1 MNIFI
6 FFIYILFIYYIGFK
20 GYKRIKSAE
29 DLIVAGWS
37 MPLPVVTGS
46 LVAALLAAPFFFAAV
61 GSGYTS
67 GGFEGTATMAGLGTC
82 MVLGALIWTKPLR
95 RLKGWTIAD
104 YYGIRFGS
112 KKLGAYTGTVMAIAF
127 GFFNAG
133 ALTVG
138 GTYIIQNIFHL
149 DFLPAAI
156 LFVSL
161 TVIYSVIG
169 GLWAVAYTEVV
180 QGIFAIIG
188 ILGIAGVIFFSY
200 GDITFQDDWWNVN
213 KLFSKGGAE
222 FWSLYLVLAL
232 GDIPAGDLGQRV
244 AAAKNPRVAYMSMI
258 IAGLIIIAISWL
270 PGMIGEAFKTI
281 FPNSKN
287 PETLMLIFA
296 EGYFPP
302 VISAIFLTS
311 MAAMGMSTLAAC
323 YVASSGIVTKNIYLD
338 FINSNPNPKTLLFF
352 SRLCIVISALLG
364 LILAIS
370 FQKVIDLAYLAW
382 DIVFVTIF
390 WPLVL
395 GPFWKRLTS
404 QAVWA
409 SISVGLIYYIM
420 ASIFGVPGIQT
431 TSQGFIGLLSELWLM
446 PVFSGVVISGI
457 TIVVVSLLTKPNDEV
472 LKMYELQNDKSLDLI
487 EHKDS
492 REGKIKVKEA

>member
-133 ALTVG
+133 ALSVG

-188 ILGIAGVIFFSY
+188 ILGIAGVIFFPTE
-200 GDITFQDDWWNVN
+200 ILHF
-213 KLFSKGGAE
+213 
-222 FWSLYLVLAL
+222 
-232 GDIPAGDLGQRV
+232 R
-244 AAAKNPRVAYMSMI
+244 
-258 IAGLIIIAISWL
+258 
-270 PGMIGEAFKTI
+270 MIG
-281 FPNSKN
+281 
-287 PETLMLIFA
+287 
-296 EGYFPP
+296 
-302 VISAIFLTS
+302 
-311 MAAMGMSTLAAC
+311 GM
-323 YVASSGIVTKNIYLD
+323 
-338 FINSNPNPKTLLFF
+338 
-352 SRLCIVISALLG
+352 
-364 LILAIS
+364 
-370 FQKVIDLAYLAW
+370 
-382 DIVFVTIF
+382 
-390 WPLVL
+390 
-395 GPFWKRLTS
+395 
-404 QAVWA
+404 
-409 SISVGLIYYIM
+409 
-420 ASIFGVPGIQT
+420 
-431 TSQGFIGLLSELWLM
+431 
-446 PVFSGVVISGI
+446 
-457 TIVVVSLLTKPNDEV
+457 
-472 LKMYELQNDKSLDLI
+472 
-487 EHKDS
+487 
-492 REGKIKVKEA
+492 